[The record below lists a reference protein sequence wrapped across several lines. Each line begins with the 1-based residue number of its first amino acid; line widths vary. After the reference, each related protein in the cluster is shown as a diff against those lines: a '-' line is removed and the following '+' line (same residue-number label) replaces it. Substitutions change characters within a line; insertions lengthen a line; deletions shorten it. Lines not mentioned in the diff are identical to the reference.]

1 MPFVNISLYLICYY
15 ISKCILINNIQDLEE
30 DKIRQFLDAIA
41 SQDSVLSVGLWM
53 ATELQQ
59 DRQLL
64 WLQLKGKCRL
74 FQSRSDSRVS
84 VVRPSVCPF
93 GILV

>member
-15 ISKCILINNIQDLEE
+15 ISKCILINNVQYLEE
-30 DKIRQFLDAIA
+30 EKIRQFLYAIV

-59 DRQLL
+59 DWQFL
-64 WLQLKGKCRL
+64 WLQLRANVDFFDVGDDVFVVVFLIQGK
-74 FQSRSDSRVS
+74 V
-84 VVRPSVCPF
+84 
-93 GILV
+93 